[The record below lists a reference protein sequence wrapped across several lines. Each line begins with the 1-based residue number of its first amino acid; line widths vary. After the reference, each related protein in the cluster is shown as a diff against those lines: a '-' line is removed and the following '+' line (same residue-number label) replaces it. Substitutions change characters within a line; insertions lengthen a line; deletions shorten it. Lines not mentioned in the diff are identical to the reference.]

1 MVIKI
6 KKRTMKNE
14 SEKTV
19 LKNHVYT
26 KKEFDFNSLEMK
38 SEIIKCIND
47 QKACLAKTNPPYAI
61 LQRQFTI

>member
-14 SEKTV
+14 SEKPG
-19 LKNHVYT
+19 LRNYVYI
-26 KKEFDFNSLEMK
+26 KKEFDFNSPEMK
-38 SEIIKCIND
+38 SEIAKCIND